1 MKKMNRLFVALFVAG
16 TFALLLGSCKKN
28 DTAATM
34 TIGLPQFEEEM
45 EGRAY
50 IDITNNNS
58 FKWNAND
65 QVMAYNIDKADGTQT
80 VKAIWSTTA
89 SAEGKASANFTGPS
103 LGSKKDHYFVFYPC
117 DKVANGENPLDASN
131 FETFNVPDQQEYTLV
146 KGKPTIDHA
155 GMAMAC
161 ETQNFKSFTLKHI
174 FGTLKLKLTGSGKVT
189 QIVVEDKRF
198 NLSGSATMK
207 LHEVVMDKFTTLQ
220 NDFVSADDPYNDDS
234 FVNDWNTYKN
244 LLSYSTQGGGKT
256 MTLNCPSVQLSS
268 TETLF
273 FIGLRPGALK
283 YGYKI
288 YVYTEGAN
296 EPQVF
301 ENAADWHYGIKAGV
315 IKNLALSL
323 N

>member
-1 MKKMNRLFVALFVAG
+1 MKKMNKLFVALFVAG
-16 TFALLLGSCKKN
+16 SFAMLLGSCKKN
-28 DTAATM
+28 DTASTM

-50 IDITNNNS
+50 IDITNSNS

-65 QVMAYNIDKADGTQT
+65 QVMAYNIDKANGTQT
-80 VKAIWSTTA
+80 VKGIWSTNA
-89 SAEGKASANFTGPS
+89 SAEGKASASFTGPD

-117 DKVANGENPLDASN
+117 DKVASGEDPLDASN
-131 FETFNVPDQQEYTLV
+131 FETFNVPDQQDYTLV
-146 KGKPTIDHA
+146 KGKPTIDKA

-161 ETQNFKSFTLKHI
+161 ESANFKSFTLKHI
-174 FGTLKLKLTGSGKVT
+174 FGTLKLRLTGTGKVT

-207 LHEVVMDKFTTLQ
+207 LHEVDMDKFTTLQ
-220 NDFVSADDPYNDDS
+220 NAFVSADDPYNNDS
-234 FVNDWNTYKN
+234 FVSDWNSLKN
-244 LLSYSTQGGGKT
+244 KLGYSTQGGGKT

-315 IKNLALSL
+315 IKNLVLSL

>member
-1 MKKMNRLFVALFVAG
+1 MKKMNKLFVALFVAG
-16 TFALLLGSCKKN
+16 SFAMLLGSCKKN
-28 DTAATM
+28 DTASTM
-34 TIGLPQFEEEM
+34 NIGLPQFEEEM

-50 IDITNNNS
+50 IDITNSNS

-65 QVMAYNIDKADGTQT
+65 QVLAYNIDAADGTQT
-80 VKAIWSTTA
+80 IKGIWSTNA
-89 SAEGKASANFTGPS
+89 SAEGKATASFTGPD
-103 LGSKKDHYFVFYPC
+103 LGSKKDHFFVFYPC
-117 DKVANGENPLDASN
+117 DKVASGEDPLDASN

-146 KGKPTIDHA
+146 KGKPTIDHV

-161 ETQNFKSFTLKHI
+161 ETQNVSSFTLKHI
-174 FGTLKLKLTGSGKVT
+174 FGALKVKLTGTGKVT
-189 QIVVEDKRF
+189 KIVVEDKRF
-198 NLSGSATMK
+198 NLSGNASMK
-207 LHEVVMDKFTTLQ
+207 LHAVVMDKFTTLQ
-220 NDFVSADDPYNDDS
+220 NAFVSADDPYNNDS
-234 FVNDWNTYKN
+234 FVSDWNTFKN
-244 LLSYSTQGGGKT
+244 QLGYSTQGGGKT

>member
-1 MKKMNRLFVALFVAG
+1 MKKMNKLFVALFVAG
-16 TFALLLGSCKKN
+16 SFAMLLGSCKKN
-28 DTAATM
+28 DTASTM
-34 TIGLPQFEEEM
+34 NIGLPQFEEEM

-50 IDITNNNS
+50 IDITNSNS

-65 QVMAYNIDKADGTQT
+65 QVMVYNIDAADGTQT
-80 VKAIWSTTA
+80 VKGIWSTNA
-89 SAEGKASANFTGPS
+89 SAEGKATASFTGPD
-103 LGSKKDHYFVFYPC
+103 LGSKKDHFFVFYPC
-117 DKVANGENPLDASN
+117 DKVASGEDPLDASN

-146 KGKPTIDHA
+146 KGKPTIDHV

-161 ETQNFKSFTLKHI
+161 ETQNVSSFTLKHI
-174 FGTLKLKLTGSGKVT
+174 FGALKVKLTGTGKVT
-189 QIVVEDKRF
+189 KIVVEDKRF
-198 NLSGSATMK
+198 NLSGNASMK
-207 LHEVVMDKFTTLQ
+207 LHAVVMDKFTTLQ
-220 NDFVSADDPYNDDS
+220 NAFVSADDPYNNDS
-234 FVNDWNTYKN
+234 FVSDWNTFKN
-244 LLSYSTQGGGKT
+244 QLGYSTQGGGKT

>member
-1 MKKMNRLFVALFVAG
+1 MKKMTGLFVALFVAG
-16 TFALLLGSCKKN
+16 SFAMLLGSCKKN
-28 DTAATM
+28 DTASTL

-65 QVMAYNIDKADGTQT
+65 QVMAYNIDALHGTQT
-80 VKAIWSTTA
+80 VKGIWSTNA
-89 SAEGKASANFTGPS
+89 SAEGKASATFTGPD

-117 DKVANGENPLDASN
+117 DKIASGEDPLDESN

-146 KGKPTIDHA
+146 KGKPTVDHA

-161 ETQNFKSFTLKHI
+161 ETPNFKSFMLKHI
-174 FGTLKLKLTGSGKVT
+174 FGVLKLKLTGSGKVT

-198 NLSGSATMK
+198 NLNGSATMK
-207 LHEVVMDKFTTLQ
+207 LHAVDMEKFTVIQ
-220 NDFVSADDPYNDDS
+220 NYFIGADDPYTNVS
-234 FVNDWNTYKN
+234 FVNEWNSYKN
-244 LLSYSTQGGGKT
+244 SLSYSTQGGGKT

-315 IKNLALSL
+315 IKNLVLSL

>member
-1 MKKMNRLFVALFVAG
+1 MKKMNKLFVALFVAG
-16 TFALLLGSCKKN
+16 SFAMLLGSCKKN
-28 DTAATM
+28 DTASTM
-34 TIGLPQFEEEM
+34 NIGLPQFEEEM

-50 IDITNNNS
+50 IDITNSNS

-65 QVMAYNIDKADGTQT
+65 QVMAYNIDAADGTQT
-80 VKAIWSTTA
+80 VKGIWSTNA
-89 SAEGKASANFTGPS
+89 SAEGKASAFFTGPD
-103 LGSKKDHYFVFYPC
+103 LGSKKDHYFVFYPTA
-117 DKVANGENPLDASN
+117 KVASGEGPLDEN
-131 FETFNVPDQQEYTLV
+131 NYETFTVSDQQDYTLV
-146 KGKPTIDHA
+146 KGKPTIGHV

-161 ETQNFKSFTLKHI
+161 ETQKVSSFTLKHI
-174 FGTLKLKLTGSGKVT
+174 FGALKVKLTGTGKVT
-189 QIVVEDKRF
+189 KIVVEDKRF

-207 LHEVVMDKFTTLQ
+207 LHAVDMEKFTVIQ
-220 NDFVSADDPYNDDS
+220 NYFIGADDPYTNAS
-234 FVNDWNTYKN
+234 FVNEWNSYKN
-244 LLSYSTQGGGKT
+244 SLSYSTQGGGKT

>member
-16 TFALLLGSCKKN
+16 SFAMLLGSCKKN
-28 DTAATM
+28 DTASTM

-65 QVMAYNIDKADGTQT
+65 QVMAYNIDAADGTQT
-80 VKAIWSTTA
+80 VKAIWSTNA
-89 SAEGKASANFTGPS
+89 SAEGNATASFTGS
-103 LGSKKDHYFVFYPC
+103 DLGSKKDHYFVFYPC
-117 DKVANGENPLDASN
+117 DKIASGEDPLDASN
-131 FETFNVPDQQEYTLV
+131 FETFNVPEQQEYTLV

-174 FGTLKLKLTGSGKVT
+174 FGTLKLRLTGSAKVT
-189 QIVVEDKRF
+189 KIVVEDKRF

-207 LHEVVMDKFTTLQ
+207 LHAVDMEKFTVIQ
-220 NDFVSADDPYNDDS
+220 NYFIGADDPYTNAF
-234 FVNDWNTYKN
+234 FVNEWNSYKN
-244 LLSYSTQGGGKT
+244 SLSYSTQGGGKT

>member
-1 MKKMNRLFVALFVAG
+1 MKKMNKLFVALFVAG
-16 TFALLLGSCKKN
+16 SFAMLFGSCKKN
-28 DTAATM
+28 DTAETM

-45 EGRAY
+45 DGRAY

-65 QVMAYNIDKADGTQT
+65 QVMAYNIDAENGTNT
-80 VKAIWSTTA
+80 VKAVWSTTA

-103 LGSKKDHYFVFYPC
+103 LGSKIDHFFVFYPC
-117 DKVANGENPLDASN
+117 ENIATGSDPLDESN
-131 FETFNVPDQQEYTLV
+131 FETFVVSDQQEYTLV
-146 KGKPTIDHA
+146 KGKATIDHM

-161 ETQNFKSFTLKHI
+161 ETNNVKNFTLKHI
-174 FGTLKLKLTGSGKVT
+174 FGALKVKLTGSAKVT
-189 QIVVEDKRF
+189 KIVVEDKRF
-198 NLSGSATMK
+198 NLSGNASMK
-207 LHEVVMDKFTTLQ
+207 LHAVVMDKFTTLQ
-220 NDFVSADDPYNDDS
+220 NAFIGDDDPYNNAS
-234 FVNDWNTYKN
+234 FVEDWNTYKN
-244 LLSYSTQGGGKT
+244 QLSYSTQGGGKT
-256 MTLNCPSVQLSS
+256 MTLNCPNVQLSS
-268 TETLF
+268 TETVFL
-273 FIGLRPGALK
+273 IGLRPGALK

-301 ENAADWHYGIKAGV
+301 ENAADWHYGIKAGI

>member
-1 MKKMNRLFVALFVAG
+1 MKKMNKLFVALFVAG
-16 TFALLLGSCKKN
+16 SFAMLLGSCKKN
-28 DTAATM
+28 DTASTM
-34 TIGLPQFEEEM
+34 NIGLPQFEEEM

-50 IDITNNNS
+50 IDITNSNS

-65 QVMAYNIDKADGTQT
+65 QVMVYNIDAADGTQT
-80 VKAIWSTTA
+80 VKGIWSTNA
-89 SAEGKASANFTGPS
+89 SAEGKASASFTGPD
-103 LGSKKDHYFVFYPC
+103 LGSKKDHFFVFYPC
-117 DKVANGENPLDASN
+117 DKVANGEDPLDEN
-131 FETFNVPDQQEYTLV
+131 NRETFTVSDQQEYTLV
-146 KGKPTIDHA
+146 KGKPTIDHV

-161 ETQNFKSFTLKHI
+161 ETQNVSSFTLKHI
-174 FGTLKLKLTGSGKVT
+174 FGALKVKLTGTSKVT
-189 QIVVEDKRF
+189 KIVVEDKRF
-198 NLSGSATMK
+198 NLSGNASMK
-207 LHEVVMDKFTTLQ
+207 LHAVVMDKFTTLQ
-220 NDFVSADDPYNDDS
+220 NAFVSADDPYNNDS
-234 FVNDWNTYKN
+234 FVSDWNTFKN
-244 LLSYSTQGGGKT
+244 QLGYETQGGGKT

-315 IKNLALSL
+315 IKNLVLSL

>member
-1 MKKMNRLFVALFVAG
+1 MKKMNKLFVALFVAG
-16 TFALLLGSCKKN
+16 SFAMLLGSCKKN
-28 DTAATM
+28 DTASTM
-34 TIGLPQFEEEM
+34 NIGLPQFEEEM

-50 IDITNNNS
+50 IDITNSNS

-65 QVMAYNIDKADGTQT
+65 QVMVYNIDAADGTQT
-80 VKAIWSTTA
+80 VKGIWSTNA
-89 SAEGKASANFTGPS
+89 SAEGKASASFTGPD
-103 LGSKKDHYFVFYPC
+103 LGSKKDHFFVFYPC
-117 DKVANGENPLDASN
+117 DKVANGEDPLDEN
-131 FETFNVPDQQEYTLV
+131 NRETFTVSDQQDYTLV
-146 KGKPTIDHA
+146 KGKPTIDHV

-161 ETQNFKSFTLKHI
+161 ETQNVSSFTLKHI
-174 FGTLKLKLTGSGKVT
+174 FGALKVKLTGTAKVT
-189 QIVVEDKRF
+189 KIVVEDKRF
-198 NLSGSATMK
+198 NLSGNASMK
-207 LHEVVMDKFTTLQ
+207 LHAVVMDKFTTLQ
-220 NDFVSADDPYNDDS
+220 NAFVSADDPYNNDS
-234 FVNDWNTYKN
+234 FVSDWNTFKN
-244 LLSYSTQGGGKT
+244 QLGYSTQGGGKT